1 MAYIGP
7 EPNPGQNREVDDISS
22 GFNGSEVN
30 FTLQVNSQNVSP
42 GSSNNIIVSLGG
54 VVQNPGTDFNI
65 AASTITFTTAP
76 ASGLSFFGLV
86 LGQQVDIQSLADG
99 TSPTMSAPSITGDL
113 SIADKIVHTGD
124 TNTAI
129 RFPAADTIAAETAGS
144 ERARVDSSGRLL
156 VGHSS
161 ARPVAGNTNRIFQIE
176 NGTSDIAGV
185 SIVRN
190 AASSGGPFISFGK
203 SRSNSVGSNT
213 IVNSGDIL
221 GTISFAGAD
230 GTNLES
236 RGADIFAQV
245 DGTPGVDDMPG
256 RLIFSTTPDGSVSP
270 SERMRIDSS
279 GNTHFGSGGSLN
291 SSDTVSII
299 PADGRISFGMD
310 GRDSLVTGESGCYIF
325 SGSGAS
331 GSILAGELVLQSR
344 SNVNRDM
351 HFATG
356 ATPTMRARFRG
367 ADGDFFLGDD
377 LATITNLGT
386 AFRENDASGNTYME
400 MGHGTTGANYSYF
413 ICRFGS
419 GGTNIGGIAQ
429 NSSGNGV
436 TFNTSSDYRLKTN
449 ESSITDG
456 ITRIKQLKPYQFEW
470 KSDLGTKV
478 DGFFA
483 HEVSSIVPEAIT
495 GTKDAVETTYY
506 DDEKHLPEGKSIGDV
521 KETDRPVYQS
531 IDQSKLV
538 PLLTAG
544 LQEAIAKIETL
555 ETKVAALEAA

>member
-22 GFNGSEVN
+22 GFNGSTTA

-42 GSSNNIIVSLGG
+42 GSANAIIVSLGG
-54 VVQNPGTDFNI
+54 VVQNPGTDYTV
-65 AASTITFTTAP
+65 AASTLTFTTAP

-99 TSPTMSAPSITGDL
+99 ASPTMSAPSITGDL

-124 TNTAI
+124 TNNAI
-129 RFPAADTIAAETAGS
+129 RFPAADTITAETAGS

-176 NGTSDIAGV
+176 NGTADIAGV

-213 IVNSGDIL
+213 IVQNGDIL

-245 DGTPGVDDMPG
+245 DGTPGENDMPG

-270 SERMRIDSS
+270 TERMRIDKD
-279 GNTHFGSGGSLN
+279 GNVLVATTSTTVN
-291 SSDTVSII
+291 SSNFGIAFFADHGVSIFKNT
-299 PADGRISFGMD
+299 DGPNTVVRMGGNQGLVKVQGD
-310 GRDSLVTGESGCYIF
+310 GDLFNTNNTYGQVSDETLKQDIVDAASQWNDIKNLRVRKFRFKDNPTG
-325 SGSGAS
+325 
-331 GSILAGELVLQSR
+331 VLQ
-344 SNVNRDM
+344 
-351 HFATG
+351 
-356 ATPTMRARFRG
+356 
-367 ADGDFFLGDD
+367 
-377 LATITNLGT
+377 
-386 AFRENDASGNTYME
+386 
-400 MGHGTTGANYSYF
+400 
-413 ICRFGS
+413 
-419 GGTNIGGIAQ
+419 IGVVAQ
-429 NSSGNGV
+429 ETEKVSAGLVQEDS
-436 TFNTSSDYRLKTN
+436 
-449 ESSITDG
+449 DG
-456 ITRIKQLKPYQFEW
+456 IKSVKYSVLYMKAIKC
-470 KSDLGTKV
+470 
-478 DGFFA
+478 
-483 HEVSSIVPEAIT
+483 
-495 GTKDAVETTYY
+495 
-506 DDEKHLPEGKSIGDV
+506 
-521 KETDRPVYQS
+521 
-531 IDQSKLV
+531 
-538 PLLTAG
+538 
-544 LQEAIAKIETL
+544 LQEAQAKIETL